1 MLEEYVIG
9 TMDTVAYNQ
18 AIDYY
23 KNDLL
28 FLSNNNN
35 QLIFQQDNAPCH
47 VSKGAREKLKE
58 IKHIEN
64 WPPNSPDLSPIE
76 TIWSVVQAQLEGKK
90 VTTLDEL
97 KNEIVYIW
105 NRIPD
110 SFFKKICDKF
120 IEDLKKVAKTGHRVR
135 GKRGKKDNKEKF
147 VLKKCPKYPDVIE
160 NIVYNESSLIKI
172 KKKILKE

>member
-1 MLEEYVIG
+1 M
-9 TMDTVAYNQ
+9 
-18 AIDYY
+18 
-23 KNDLL
+23 
-28 FLSNNNN
+28 
-35 QLIFQQDNAPCH
+35 
-47 VSKGAREKLKE
+47 
-58 IKHIEN
+58 
-64 WPPNSPDLSPIE
+64 
-76 TIWSVVQAQLEGKK
+76 
-90 VTTLDEL
+90 DEL